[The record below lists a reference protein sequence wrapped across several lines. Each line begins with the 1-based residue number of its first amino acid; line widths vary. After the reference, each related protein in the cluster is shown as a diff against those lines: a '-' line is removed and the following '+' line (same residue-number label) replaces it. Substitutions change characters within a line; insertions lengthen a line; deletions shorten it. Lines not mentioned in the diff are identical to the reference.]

1 MLPLNYSGNPMH
13 SPLAF
18 ALLLVVNVVISF
30 LNARA
35 IGPVW
40 RHRGEMGWGLW
51 LVVWSAAVQ
60 SAIGFSLPVMLLE
73 LLGAYAA
80 HWLPVGGAKL
90 AFSVWYVM
98 VVVPLVGTG
107 ITLTANALV
116 AAWKRPSARN
126 VAASAWNVAVTADDF
141 HHLAPAV
148 QHASSAIGDFDF
160 SGGDDGEGVLAIVVV
175 VGIVVIGLF
184 SGALITNWLIDAYSV
199 PEFRRG

>member
-1 MLPLNYSGNPMH
+1 MH
-13 SPLAF
+13 SPLIF
-18 ALLLVVNVVISF
+18 ALLLVANVVISF

-51 LVVWSAAVQ
+51 LVVWSAAIQ

-90 AFSVWYVM
+90 AFSVWYLLVI
-98 VVVPLVGTG
+98 VPMVGTA
-107 ITLTANALV
+107 ITLTAHSLV
-116 AAWKRPSARN
+116 AAWERPSARN
-126 VAASAWNVAVTADDF
+126 VATSAWNVAVTADDL

-148 QHASSAIGDFDF
+148 KHASSAISDFDF
-160 SGGDDGEGVLAIVVV
+160 SGGDDGEGMLAI
-175 VGIVVIGLF
+175 IVVIGIVILGLC
-184 SGALITNWLIDAYSV
+184 SGALMTKWLIDAHSV
-199 PEFRRG
+199 PEFQRG